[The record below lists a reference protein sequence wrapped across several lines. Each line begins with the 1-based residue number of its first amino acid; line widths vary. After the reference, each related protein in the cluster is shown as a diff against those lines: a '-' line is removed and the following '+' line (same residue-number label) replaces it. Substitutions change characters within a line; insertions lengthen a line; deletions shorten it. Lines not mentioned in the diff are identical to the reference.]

1 MNRMQSIQIQIKMST
16 VKMNFR
22 LSNFL
27 GLVRYAQGKVAVAT
41 VEEYTTYTVTVP
53 RESLEQQGLH
63 VGDDWFAVV
72 TLTVIN

>member
-1 MNRMQSIQIQIKMST
+1 
-16 VKMNFR
+16 MNFRFRNMR

-27 GLVRYAQGKVAVAT
+27 GLVRYAQATQGKVAVAT

-72 TLTVIN
+72 MPTVVTLTVIN